1 MSEHVELLKRRHY
14 RSATPSCIVGALLSY
29 SLMLRLRHLQSSRL
43 CDGSYVLGPTAQFRA
58 IVRTPFGNADSE
70 CTCAGQRQLRFSLFG
85 VAFPVDV
92 DDVPG
97 DHQAFS
103 SRYWLRARRS
113 SGPFQGITTCPAII
127 ISVASHQ
134 ALTYRLMCFST
145 RTCRLD
151 QGLTVSIV
159 LAQSVSFIEFSAGV
173 F

>member
-43 CDGSYVLGPTAQFRA
+43 CDGSYVLGPTAQFSA

-70 CTCAGQRQLRFSLFG
+70 CTCADQRQLRFSLFG

-103 SRYWLRARRS
+103 SGYWLRVPGDHPALS
-113 SGPFQGITTCPAII
+113 SG
-127 ISVASHQ
+127 
-134 ALTYRLMCFST
+134 
-145 RTCRLD
+145 
-151 QGLTVSIV
+151 
-159 LAQSVSFIEFSAGV
+159 
-173 F
+173 